1 MGQIL
6 EIQCE
11 DCSANQKVFVGG
23 GWEFSITKLYH
34 CPTCYWIKDK
44 TFQDENNPL
53 NTNYKKN
60 NAPKIEDLL
69 RVPVECE
76 KCKTN
81 KINSIMNEIQESDL
95 EILNCHQCKQKE
107 LKVFVAGYWD

>member
-6 EIQCE
+6 EIKCQA
-11 DCSANQKVFVGG
+11 CSANQNIFEGG
-23 GWEFSITKLYH
+23 GLEFSITKLYH
-34 CPTCYWIKDK
+34 CPTCYWIRDK
-44 TFQDENNPL
+44 TFQDENNPF
-53 NTNYKKN
+53 NANHKK

-69 RVPVECE
+69 RVPVECK

-95 EILNCHQCKQKE
+95 EILKCHQCKQKK
-107 LKVFVAGYWD
+107 LKTTLIGHWD